1 VSAAP
6 PGAAPWWSGRRT
18 LVVLFLLTLPLVTP
32 KVRGA
37 DEIEYFSYLRSLAFD
52 HDVEFG
58 NEYDRFYAADPRGL
72 AGFKATFLDR
82 RETETG
88 RHINFAPL
96 GCALL
101 WSPFYL
107 LAHAG
112 VLAARAMGARVAADG
127 FSFPYVAAV
136 CYASALYGFAGLLLV
151 HDTLR
156 DHGRMP
162 EPAAT
167 LSVASLWLGTPLL
180 YYMTLA
186 PAFSHAPGVFAVAL
200 LVWLSLRAARPRSR
214 VWEWAAIGAVGG
226 LAALVR
232 EQDGL
237 FLIVPAGLLLYVM
250 LPRSADLPAASHTRI
265 SWVLVRGTAM
275 GVAAALAFSPQ
286 LLAYRALTGR
296 FGPSRLVARKMS
308 WSSPH
313 LLQVL
318 FDPGHGLFAW
328 SPLLLVATGG
338 LVYLVFRGAG
348 VNPAPLIL
356 RGRFASPGLRRDL
369 PVLLALG
376 LLLQVWINGAV
387 ESWTQAGAFGSRRF
401 VSSTPIFAWGLAGL
415 LAAVPARRFRLA
427 VLGLVL
433 FVAWNVGLVVQFG
446 LKLMDRQR
454 LEWPRVAVNQVSE
467 VPRHLVRA
475 AWLFFTDRE
484 RLVREGP

>member
-1 VSAAP
+1 MSAAP
-6 PGAAPWWSGRRT
+6 PGATPWWAGRRA
-18 LVVLFLLTLPLVTP
+18 LVLLFLFTLPLVTP
-32 KVRGA
+32 RVRGA
-37 DEIEYFSYLRSLAFD
+37 DEIEYFSYLRSLVFD

-58 NEYDRFYAADPRGL
+58 NEYDRFYAADPQGL

-112 VLAARAMGARVAADG
+112 VLAARAFGAAVAADG

-136 CYASALYGFAGLLLV
+136 CYASALYGLAGLLLV

-156 DHGRMP
+156 GHGRMP

-167 LSVASLWLGTPLL
+167 LSVAALWLGTPLL

-200 LVWLSLRAARPRSR
+200 LVWLSLRAAARPESSP
-214 VWEWAAIGAVGG
+214 WPWAVIGAAGG

-237 FLIVPAGLLLYVM
+237 FLIIPAGLLVTLARNADRAQRGPAGAA
-250 LPRSADLPAASHTRI
+250 PRSGGAQQSALANTRI
-265 SWVLVRGTAM
+265 SWVLVRGVAM
-275 GVAAALAFSPQ
+275 GVAAVLAFSPQ
-286 LLAYRALTGR
+286 LLAYRTLTGR

-313 LLQVL
+313 LFQVL

-328 SPLLLVATGG
+328 SPLLLVAAAG
-338 LVYLVFRGAG
+338 LVYLVWRRR
-348 VNPAPLIL
+348 APTV
-356 RGRFASPGLRRDL
+356 
-369 PVLLALG
+369 VLLTLAL
-376 LLLQVWINGAV
+376 LVQVWINGAV

-401 VSSTPIFAWGLAGL
+401 VSSTPIFAWGLAAL
-415 LAAVPARRFRLA
+415 LAAVPARRVRLA
-427 VLGLVL
+427 GLALVL
-433 FVAWNVGLVVQFG
+433 FVGWNVGLMVQFG
-446 LKLMDRQR
+446 LRLMDRQR

>member
-1 VSAAP
+1 VSAAD
-6 PGAAPWWSGRRT
+6 PGAAPRWAGRRA
-18 LVVLFLLTLPLVTP
+18 LVLLFLLTLPLVTP
-32 KVRGA
+32 RVRGA
-37 DEIEYFSYLRSLAFD
+37 DEIEYFSYLRSLVFD
-52 HDVEFG
+52 RDVEFG
-58 NEYDRFYAADPRGL
+58 NEYERFYAADPQGL

-112 VLAARAMGARVAADG
+112 VLAARALGARVAADG

-136 CYASALYGFAGLLLV
+136 CYGSAFYGLAGLLLV
-151 HDTLR
+151 HRTLR
-156 DHGRMP
+156 GHGRMP

-167 LSVASLWLGTPLL
+167 LSVAALWLGTPLL

-200 LVWLSLRAARPRSR
+200 LVWLSLRAATRGSGGTAGSPQLEQRARIHYARAMDASS
-214 VWEWAAIGAVGG
+214 WEWAMIGAAGG

-237 FLIVPAGLLLYVM
+237 FLIIPAGLLLH
-250 LPRSADLPAASHTRI
+250 LAIAARSWGAALARA
-265 SWVLVRGTAM
+265 VAM
-275 GVAAALAFSPQ
+275 GSAALLAFSPQ

-308 WSSPH
+308 WPSPH

-338 LVYLVFRGAG
+338 LVYLLWR
-348 VNPAPLIL
+348 
-356 RGRFASPGLRRDL
+356 RRDL
-369 PVLLALG
+369 TVVLLALA

-401 VSSTPIFAWGLAGL
+401 VSSTPIFAWGLAAF

-427 VLGLVL
+427 VLALVF
-433 FVAWNVGLVVQFG
+433 FVWWNVGLMVQFG
-446 LKLMDRQR
+446 LKLMERQR

-484 RLVREGP
+484 RLVREGR

>member
-6 PGAAPWWSGRRT
+6 PGAAPRWAGRRS

-37 DEIEYFSYLRSLAFD
+37 DEIEYFSYLRSLVFD

-58 NEYDRFYAADPRGL
+58 NEYDRFYAADPQGL
-72 AGFKATFLDR
+72 AGFKRTFLDR
-82 RETETG
+82 RENDTG

-112 VLAARAMGARVAADG
+112 VLAARAFGARVAADG

-136 CYASALYGFAGLLLV
+136 GYASALYGLAGLLLV
-151 HDTLR
+151 HDMLA

-200 LVWLSLRAARPRSR
+200 LVWLSLRAAARGSGGARAMDAS
-214 VWEWAAIGAVGG
+214 VWDWAAVGAAGG

-237 FLIVPAGLLLYVM
+237 FLII
-250 LPRSADLPAASHTRI
+250 PAAFLLHLAIAGR
-265 SWVLVRGTAM
+265 SWGAALARAVAM
-275 GVAAALAFSPQ
+275 GSAALLAFSPQ

-296 FGPSRLVARKMS
+296 FGPSRLVARKMT

-338 LVYLVFRGAG
+338 LVYLVWR
-348 VNPAPLIL
+348 
-356 RGRFASPGLRRDL
+356 RRDL
-369 PVLLALG
+369 TVVLLALA

-401 VSSTPIFAWGLAGL
+401 VSSTPVFAWGLAAV

-427 VLGLVL
+427 VLTLVL
-433 FVAWNVGLVVQFG
+433 FGWWNVGLMVQFG
-446 LKLMDRQR
+446 LRLMDRQR

-467 VPRHLVRA
+467 VPRHLARA

>member
-1 VSAAP
+1 
-6 PGAAPWWSGRRT
+6 
-18 LVVLFLLTLPLVTP
+18 VTP
-32 KVRGA
+32 RVRGA
-37 DEIEYFSYLRSLAFD
+37 DEIEYFSYLRSLVFD

-58 NEYDRFYAADPRGL
+58 NEYDRFYAADHQGL
-72 AGFKATFLDR
+72 AGFKATFLER

-112 VLAARAMGARVAADG
+112 VLAARALGAHVAADG
-127 FSFPYVAAV
+127 FSFPYVGAV
-136 CYASALYGFAGLLLV
+136 CHASALYGLAGLLLV

-167 LSVASLWLGTPLL
+167 LSVAALWLGTPLL

-200 LVWLSLRAARPRSR
+200 LVWLSLRAAARPESS
-214 VWEWAAIGAVGG
+214 VWAWAVVGAVGG

-237 FLIVPAGLLLYVM
+237 FLAVPIGVLAHQAIVR
-250 LPRSADLPAASHTRI
+250 RS
-265 SWVLVRGTAM
+265 W
-275 GVAAALAFSPQ
+275 AAALSRGAALGLAALLAFSPQ

-296 FGPSRLVARKMS
+296 FGPSRLVARKMT

-338 LVYLVFRGAG
+338 LVYLLWR
-348 VNPAPLIL
+348 
-356 RGRFASPGLRRDL
+356 RRDL
-369 PVLLALG
+369 TVVLLALA

-401 VSSTPIFAWGLAGL
+401 VSSTPVLAWGLAAL

-427 VLGLVL
+427 VLALVL
-433 FVAWNVGLVVQFG
+433 FAWWNVGLMVQFG
-446 LKLMDRQR
+446 LKLMDRQH
-454 LEWPRVAVNQVSE
+454 LEWPRVAVNQVTE
-467 VPRHLVRA
+467 VPRHLARS

>member
-6 PGAAPWWSGRRT
+6 PGATPWWAGRRA
-18 LVVLFLLTLPLVTP
+18 LVLLFLFTLPLVTP
-32 KVRGA
+32 RVRGA
-37 DEIEYFSYLRSLAFD
+37 DEIEYFSYLRSLVFD

-58 NEYDRFYAADPRGL
+58 NEYDRFYAADPQGL

-112 VLAARAMGARVAADG
+112 VLAARAFGAAVAADG

-136 CYASALYGFAGLLLV
+136 CYASALYGLAGLLLV

-156 DHGRMP
+156 GHGRMP

-167 LSVASLWLGTPLL
+167 LSVAALWLGTPLL

-200 LVWLSLRAARPRSR
+200 LVWLSLRAAARPESSP
-214 VWEWAAIGAVGG
+214 WPWAVIGAAGG

-237 FLIVPAGLLLYVM
+237 FLIVPAGLLLH
-250 LPRSADLPAASHTRI
+250 RAIAGRAWGAALGRAA
-265 SWVLVRGTAM
+265 AM
-275 GVAAALAFSPQ
+275 GGAGVLAFVPQ
-286 LLAYRALTGR
+286 LLAYRTLTGH
-296 FGPSRLVARKMS
+296 FGPSRLVARKMN

-313 LLQVL
+313 LFQVL

-328 SPLLLVATGG
+328 SPLLLVAAAG
-338 LVYLVFRGAG
+338 LLYLVGRRR
-348 VNPAPLIL
+348 APTV
-356 RGRFASPGLRRDL
+356 
-369 PVLLALG
+369 VLLTLAL
-376 LLLQVWINGAV
+376 LVQVWINGAV

-401 VSSTPIFAWGLAGL
+401 VSSTPIFAWGLAAL
-415 LAAVPARRFRLA
+415 LAAVPARRVRLA
-427 VLGLVL
+427 GLALVL
-433 FVAWNVGLVVQFG
+433 FVGWNVGLMVQFG
-446 LKLMDRQR
+446 LRLMDRQR